1 MPVMSPLRHLPRA
14 LSLLLII
21 CLLGTSSAEAQDKLP
36 TSRPTSRPA
45 AKAKPKSKLPP
56 LGAPAGVFGEGVKL
70 QKALRLRDVAKNV
83 DAVKGKTIRI
93 DGLLRDVCR
102 KKGCW
107 VVLKDGKHEVRV
119 KFKDYAFFVPR
130 DATGRRAILQG
141 VLSTKTIS
149 EAVAKHYAE
158 EGGNPA
164 AAKSIKGPQTVLS
177 FMATGAEVLGKR
189 VLPPTA
195 TPTVDAMTKLQ
206 VRLGA
211 GTTIAK
217 TKPIK
222 SAVSA
227 LWLLRDLPGPRTR
240 EFTLHT
246 SFAAKGQTWW
256 VFSAAK
262 AKAFASGIAV
272 RSDGQVVRF

>member
-1 MPVMSPLRHLPRA
+1 MPLMRPLRHLPRA
-14 LSLLLII
+14 LSLVII
-21 CLLGTSSAEAQDKLP
+21 ISVMGPLSSADAQD
-36 TSRPTSRPA
+36 SRPTSRPA
-45 AKAKPKSKLPP
+45 AKAKKPKSKLPP
-56 LGAPAGVFGEGVKL
+56 LGAPAGVFGAGVKL
-70 QKALRLRDVAKNV
+70 QKALRLRDVAKKL

-149 EAVAKHYAE
+149 EALAKHYAE

-164 AAKSIKGPQTVLS
+164 AAKTIKGPQTVLS

-189 VLPPTA
+189 VLPPQA
-195 TPTVDAMTKLQ
+195 VPTGDAVAKLTT
-206 VRLGA
+206 RLAGA
-211 GTTIAK
+211 KTIAK
-217 TKPIK
+217 TKGPVK

-227 LWLLRDLPGPRTR
+227 LWLLRDLPGPRTL

-246 SFAAKGQTWW
+246 KVTAKGQTWW
-256 VFSAAK
+256 VFSAEK
-262 AKAFASGIAV
+262 TKAFASGFAV
-272 RSDGQVVRF
+272 RSDGEVFRF